1 MQHSWLLG
9 LYKDNTL
16 QEAYR
21 LTSKTELAE
30 LKQRWEKKTSVQLL
44 SELALN
50 MKFNTCHLGI
60 VFYIIGLV
68 LTKVLGIIQF

>member
-30 LKQRWEKKTSVQLL
+30 LNQRWEKKPSVQLL
-44 SELALN
+44 SELARN
-50 MKFNTCHLGI
+50 MKSNTCHLGI

-68 LTKVLGIIQF
+68 RTKVLGIIQF